1 MICDICHKN
10 PAIIHIQEIGPNGRH
25 AVNLC
30 LKCAAERA
38 LDGQE
43 PTSSLGKILKSLSN
57 PESAI
62 EALSQFGFKSEN
74 VAQLFG
80 DASAQVKCPVCGT
93 TWREIERTHQ
103 LGCEECLKTFQKQIT
118 SLIKPVHR
126 AIWNTYEEK
135 LPAADACDTEAED
148 IEKSVRQHDQQQEV
162 EKLKREL
169 ACAVLNENY
178 ERAARLRDLI
188 AEFTPESITEQTE

>member
-10 PAIIHIQEIGPNGRH
+10 PAMIHIQEIGPNGRH
-25 AVNLC
+25 SLNLC

-38 LDGQE
+38 LEGQE
-43 PTSSLGKILKSLSN
+43 ANGGLGKFLKSIAN
-57 PESAI
+57 PESAM
-62 EALSQFGFKSEN
+62 EVLNQLGFNGES

-80 DASAQVKCPVCGT
+80 DRESQLKCPVCGS
-93 TWREIERTHQ
+93 TWREIERSHQ

-118 SLIKPVHR
+118 GLIKPIHR

-135 LPAADACDTEAED
+135 FPVADTFDTEVED
-148 IEKSVRQHDQQQEV
+148 IEQAVRQHDQQQEV
-162 EKLKREL
+162 ERLKREL

-178 ERAARLRDLI
+178 ERAARLRDMI
-188 AEFTPESITEQTE
+188 AEFTPENISEQTE

>member
-25 AVNLC
+25 SLNLC

-38 LDGQE
+38 LDGHE
-43 PTSSLGKILKSLSN
+43 ATGGLGKVLKSLAN
-57 PESAI
+57 PESAM
-62 EALSQFGFKSEN
+62 EVLNQLGFNGES

-80 DASAQVKCPVCGT
+80 SPETQLKCPVCGT
-93 TWREIERTHQ
+93 TWREIERSHQ

-118 SLIKPVHR
+118 GLIKPIHR

-135 LPAADACDTEAED
+135 LPVADSFDTEEED
-148 IEKSVRQHDQQQEV
+148 IEQAVRQHDQQQEV
-162 EKLKREL
+162 ERLKREL

-178 ERAARLRDLI
+178 ERAARLRDMI
-188 AEFTPESITEQTE
+188 AEFTPENISEQTE

>member
-10 PAIIHIQEIGPNGRH
+10 PAVIHIQEIGPNGRH
-25 AVNLC
+25 ALNLC

-38 LDGQE
+38 LDGYE
-43 PTSSLGKILKSLSN
+43 PTGNLAKILKSLSN

-62 EALSQFGFKSEN
+62 EALSQLGFKSEN

-80 DASAQVKCPVCGT
+80 HDTTLKCPVCGT
-93 TWREIERTHQ
+93 TWREIERSHQ
-103 LGCEECLKTFQKQIT
+103 LGCEECLKTFQKQIAG
-118 SLIKPVHR
+118 LIKPVHR

-135 LPAADACDTEAED
+135 FNVADACDTEAED
-148 IEKSVRQHDQQQEV
+148 IEQSVRQHDQQQEI

-188 AEFTPESITEQTE
+188 AEFTPENITEQTE

>member
-25 AVNLC
+25 ALNLC

-43 PTSSLGKILKSLSN
+43 PTSGLGKILKSLSN

-62 EALSQFGFKSEN
+62 EALSQLGFKSES

-80 DASAQVKCPVCGT
+80 DQDSHGKCPVCGT
-93 TWREIERTHQ
+93 TWREIEHSLQ
-103 LGCEECLKTFQKQIT
+103 LGCEECFKTFHKQIT
-118 SLIKPVHR
+118 GLLKPIR
-126 AIWNTYEEK
+126 RDIWNTYEMN
-135 LPAADACDTEAED
+135 LPAETNFDTEGKD
-148 IEKSVRQHDQQQEV
+148 IEEAVHQRDLQQEI
-162 EKLKREL
+162 ERLKREL
-169 ACAVLNENY
+169 ACAVINENY

-188 AEFTPESITEQTE
+188 AEFNPENLPEQSE

>member
-1 MICDICHKN
+1 M
-10 PAIIHIQEIGPNGRH
+10 
-25 AVNLC
+25 
-30 LKCAAERA
+30 
-38 LDGQE
+38 DGYE
-43 PTSSLGKILKSLSN
+43 PTGNLAKILKSLSN

-62 EALSQFGFKSEN
+62 EALSQLGFKSEN

-80 DASAQVKCPVCGT
+80 DHSSQPKCPVCGA

-103 LGCEECLKTFQKQIT
+103 LGCEECFKTFQKQIT
-118 SLIKPVHR
+118 GLIKPVHR

-135 LPAADACDTEAED
+135 LKVADACDTETED
-148 IEKSVRQHDQQQEV
+148 IEQSVRQHDQQQEV

-188 AEFTPESITEQTE
+188 AEFTPENITEQPE

>member
-25 AVNLC
+25 ALNLC

-38 LDGQE
+38 LDGTE
-43 PTSSLGKILKSLSN
+43 ASGGLAKILKSLAN
-57 PESAI
+57 PESAM
-62 EALSQFGFKSEN
+62 ETLSQLGFNGES

-80 DASAQVKCPVCGT
+80 NHDSQLKCPVCGA
-93 TWREIERTHQ
+93 TWREVERSRQ

-135 LPAADACDTEAED
+135 LPAEDAYDTEAED
-148 IEKSVRQHDQQQEV
+148 IEQAVNQRDQQQEV
-162 EKLKREL
+162 ERLKREL
-169 ACAVLNENY
+169 ACAVINENY
-178 ERAARLRDLI
+178 DRAARLRDLI
-188 AEFTPESITEQTE
+188 AEFTPDTLPEQTE